1 MSKEDSAQEK
11 TEEPT
16 QKKRDDAKKK
26 GQVARSKELVV
37 SMMFIGS
44 AMIILWV
51 FPDIFE
57 IFKTMTKHSFMEFGI
72 RASEKHVMF
81 SEMTLWG
88 LAFIEALI
96 PILGITALL
105 AILSSI
111 ALGGWT
117 MSMKSIQ
124 PKLEKISPIKGM
136 KRIFSMK
143 GLMELIKSIFKITIV
158 GSVGWLLFLSYK
170 DEIILLPFHG
180 LNGALEAVA
189 ILGWFFIITS
199 SALFVIA
206 FIDVPFQIYNTT
218 KELKMTKQDIKDEM
232 KDTEGRPEV
241 KMKRK
246 QIARQL
252 AFSRQ
257 MDDVPNADVIITN
270 PTHYSIAIR
279 YNSATDEAPIVIAA
293 GTDMLALK
301 IRTIAKQHNVNIV
314 ESPPLARSLYYFCE
328 AGEEIHPGLYESVA
342 KILTYVYMLNDY
354 KSGNGKK
361 PNLGAIEINEEL
373 KR

>member
-1 MSKEDSAQEK
+1 MADQNSAQEK

-16 QKKRDDAKKK
+16 PKKREDAKKK
-26 GQVARSKELVV
+26 GQVARSKELVI

-44 AMIILWV
+44 AMIILWI

-57 IFKTMTKHSFMEFGI
+57 IFKEMTKHSFIEFGL
-72 RASEKHVMF
+72 RPYDKEVMF

-96 PILGITALL
+96 PILGITAIL

-117 MSMKSIQ
+117 MSMKAIE
-124 PKLEKISPIKGM
+124 PKLEKISPLKGM

-158 GSVGWLLFLSYK
+158 GIVGWVLFLSYK
-170 DEIILLPFHG
+170 DEILLLPYHG
-180 LNGALEAVA
+180 LDGSIEAVM

-199 SALFVIA
+199 SALFIIA

-218 KELKMTKQDIKDEM
+218 KELRMTKQDIKDEM

-246 QIARQL
+246 EVARKL

-257 MDDVPNADVIITN
+257 MDAVPEADVIITN

-279 YNSATDEAPIVIAA
+279 YNSASDDAPKVIAS

-301 IRTIAKQHNVNIV
+301 IRTIGKQHNVNIV

-328 AGEEIHPGLYESVA
+328 VGEEIHPGLYESVA

-354 KSGNGKK
+354 KLGSGKK
-361 PNLGAIEINEEL
+361 PTLGDIEIDDEL